1 MTRKQHTFSEN
12 GLTVLELIIILAAIA
27 VVVLISVPGS
37 SMLMG
42 KYNMGKTTEDL
53 MESLQTAR
61 YEAMRRHSIVRVC
74 PSSTGR
80 FCRRDG
86 DWSQGWLIFSDG
98 NGDGVVQDIELLDA
112 YDAPPATIL
121 IIPEGAVQN
130 MASFDVSGLAEDPES
145 QGGVYHLCDL
155 RGNIKSRLVNI
166 NNDGWIE
173 MIPGESKGC
182 QSG

>member
-1 MTRKQHTFSEN
+1 MKPRHLRFEH
-12 GLTVLELIIILAAIA
+12 GLTVLELIIILTAIA
-27 VVVLISVPGS
+27 IVILISVPGS

-42 KYNMGKTTEDL
+42 KYNMGKATGDL

-74 PSSTGR
+74 PSSNGR

-86 DWSQGWLIFSDG
+86 DWSQGWLIFSNG
-98 NGDGVVQDIELLDA
+98 NGDGAVQDIELLDA
-112 YDAPPATIL
+112 YTAPPKTIL
-121 IIPEGAVQN
+121 IVPEGAVQN
-130 MASFDVSGLAEDPES
+130 MASFDVSGLADDPDG

-155 RGNIKSRLVNI
+155 GGKTSSRLVNI
-166 NNDGWIE
+166 NSDGWIE

>member
-1 MTRKQHTFSEN
+1 MSRKPHTRSVN

-27 VVVLISVPGS
+27 IVVLISVPGS

-42 KYNMGKTTEDL
+42 TYNMSKASGNL

-61 YEAMRRHSIVRVC
+61 YEAMRRHSVVRVC
-74 PSSTGR
+74 PSANGR

-86 DWSQGWLIFSDG
+86 DWSQGWLIFTDG

-112 YDAPPATIL
+112 YDAPPETIL
-121 IIPEGAVQN
+121 IVTEGAVQN
-130 MASFDVSGLAEDPES
+130 MASFDVSGLADDPDS

-155 RGNIKSRLVNI
+155 GGKTSSRLVNI
-166 NNDGWIE
+166 NSDGWIE